1 MNCHK
6 KLLALVAGVLL
17 GIMALSTLLGLTP
30 TASAASSGEIRQQ
43 INALKE
49 EQERLQGMMTD
60 LESQFQEN
68 EDEIATIV
76 AKKNMIDQEIFLLH
90 VEIDNINQQIAAYN
104 LLIADKQDELDAAV
118 ALHEEL
124 ILRYKDRIRTM
135 EEEGAV
141 SYWAVL
147 FQANSFSDFLDRL
160 NMIEEIANADRRRL
174 QELSDAADA
183 VMEARQTLEA
193 EKQELETTKAELD
206 AAYADLEKKR
216 TEADTLLAQL
226 LAKGEEL
233 KDLFAQYEQMES
245 DALAQIAQKEQEYN
259 EAKHQEWLDYLA
271 TYTTAPPPTTQPPT
285 TEATTQPTTAP
296 TDPSSEG
303 TEPSSESTEPSGNTE
318 PVETTD
324 PSQTTEPT
332 EDTKPDDGNDNQGN
346 TNTQPDVPPCSASWL
361 IPCNYRYLSSPFGD
375 RDAPTAGASSNH
387 QGVDLAAPEGTPI
400 VASRSG
406 TVTAATYGSAAGFY
420 VTINHGDGFSSI
432 YMHMT
437 HFDVRAGQY
446 VNAGQVIG
454 YVGKTG
460 VATGNHLHFGI
471 SYGGKYYN
479 PAAYINFY

>member
-17 GIMALSTLLGLTP
+17 AVMALSTLLGLTP

-193 EKQELETTKAELD
+193 EKQ
-206 AAYADLEKKR
+206 
-216 TEADTLLAQL
+216 
-226 LAKGEEL
+226 
-233 KDLFAQYEQMES
+233 
-245 DALAQIAQKEQEYN
+245 
-259 EAKHQEWLDYLA
+259 
-271 TYTTAPPPTTQPPT
+271 
-285 TEATTQPTTAP
+285 
-296 TDPSSEG
+296 
-303 TEPSSESTEPSGNTE
+303 
-318 PVETTD
+318 
-324 PSQTTEPT
+324 
-332 EDTKPDDGNDNQGN
+332 
-346 TNTQPDVPPCSASWL
+346 
-361 IPCNYRYLSSPFGD
+361 
-375 RDAPTAGASSNH
+375 
-387 QGVDLAAPEGTPI
+387 
-400 VASRSG
+400 
-406 TVTAATYGSAAGFY
+406 
-420 VTINHGDGFSSI
+420 
-432 YMHMT
+432 
-437 HFDVRAGQY
+437 
-446 VNAGQVIG
+446 
-454 YVGKTG
+454 
-460 VATGNHLHFGI
+460 
-471 SYGGKYYN
+471 
-479 PAAYINFY
+479 

>member
-1 MNCHK
+1 MIFHK
-6 KLLALVAGVLL
+6 KRMALTT
-17 GIMALSTLLGLTP
+17 GIMAVVMALSIVLWLIP
-30 TASAASSGEIRQQ
+30 AASASSSGEIRQQ
-43 INALKE
+43 INSLKD
-49 EQERLQGMMTD
+49 EQERLQEMKSD

-68 EDEIATIV
+68 EDEIANIV
-76 AKKNMIDQEIFLLH
+76 AKKNLIDQEIFLLH
-90 VEIDNINQQIAAYN
+90 TEIDNIAQQISAYN
-104 LLIADKQDELDAAV
+104 ILIADKQDELDAAV

-124 ILRYKDRIRTM
+124 ILRYKDRIRAM

-160 NMIEEIANADRRRL
+160 NMIEEIAAADHRRL
-174 QELSDAADA
+174 QELSAAADA

-193 EKQELETTKAELD
+193 EKQELEKTKADMD
-206 AAYADLEKKR
+206 AAYAELDLKR
-216 TEADTLLAQL
+216 QEADELLAQL

-233 KDLFAQYEQMES
+233 EGLFAQYEQMES
-245 DALAQIAQKEQEYN
+245 DVLAQIAQKEQEYN
-259 EAKHQEWLDYLA
+259 EAKHQEWLDYMA
-271 TYTTAPPPTTQPPT
+271 TYTTAPPPPTQPPT
-285 TEATTQPTTAP
+285 TEATTQPTTQP
-296 TDPSSEG
+296 TDPSSG
-303 TEPSSESTEPSGNTE
+303 STEPSGTTE

-324 PSQTTEPT
+324 PSETTEPT
-332 EDTKPDDGNDNQGN
+332 EGTKPDDGDDPDDE
-346 TNTQPDVPPCSASWL
+346 TQSTVPDVPPCSASWL
-361 IPCNYRYLSSPFGD
+361 IPCSYRYVSSPFGD

-387 QGVDLAAPEGTPI
+387 QGIDLAAPEGTPI

-406 TVTAATYGSAAGFY
+406 TVTTASYGSAAGYY

-437 HFDVRAGQY
+437 HYIVRAGQR
-446 VNAGQVIG
+446 VSAGEVIG

-479 PAAYINFY
+479 PAAYVNFY